1 MAQASVLVRKNELM
15 YGLKDVH
22 RATSQSLEIQI
33 LSHVRM
39 TTDGWGLRLSAT
51 DMLFGVTTW
60 VPATTVVG
68 QLDLTVPLE
77 SLHNCVQEIQSGKM
91 LITQDEGAPSIH
103 IHSGRYDV
111 RIRGRNAQD
120 FPPMPMIS
128 NDDVTERIEGRI
140 KADALRDVAD
150 KVAIAAAIEDSRPE
164 LTCVRIECDGS
175 RATFVAADGF
185 RLAIYET
192 ALDGAVAEP
201 IYFNMP
207 AKAIQE
213 IARLSQGQAEPIEF
227 MYSPKRRRVHWQ
239 LGTAGVMAEPVR
251 DTYPDYR
258 KLIPESWGTRVVVA
272 HSELVGA
279 LEFLAGIKTN
289 SRVGFQFDARA
300 QRAFMLSIGE
310 ELARVQIEIAP
321 VEFLGRDAKIAM
333 NGKYLSDAIDGIG
346 SNAKVA
352 EVAIELTDDSRP
364 LVIRPAIDPLD
375 HSYLHVV
382 MPMFVNWEEEG

>member
-15 YGLKDVH
+15 YGLKGVQ
-22 RATSQSLEIQI
+22 RATSQSLGIPI

-39 TTDGWGLRLSAT
+39 TTDEWGLRLSAT
-51 DMLFGVTTW
+51 DMLFGVTMW
-60 VPATTVVG
+60 VPATAVVG

-77 SLHNCVQEIQSGKM
+77 SLRSCVRRLQSGNM
-91 LITQDEGAPSIH
+91 LITQDEGAPSIN
-103 IHSGRYDV
+103 IHGGRCDV
-111 RIRGRNAQD
+111 RIRGRSAQD

-128 NDDVTERIEGRI
+128 NDDMTERIEGRI
-140 KADALRDVAD
+140 KADVLRDVAD
-150 KVAIAAAIEDSRPE
+150 KVAIAAAIEDSRPD
-164 LTCVRIECDGS
+164 LMGVRIEFDGS

-213 IARLSQGQAEPIEF
+213 IARLSQGQAEPLEF
-227 MYSPKRRRVHWQ
+227 MYSPKRRRVHWRV
-239 LGTAGVMAEPVR
+239 GSAEVMAEPVR

-258 KLIPESWGTRVVVA
+258 KIIPESWGTRVVVA
-272 HSELVGA
+272 HSELVDA
-279 LEFLAGIKTN
+279 LKFLAGVKTD

-300 QRAFMLSIGE
+300 QRVYMLSIGRE
-310 ELARVQIEIAP
+310 FARAQVEIAP
-321 VEFLGRDAKIAM
+321 VDFLGGDAKIAV
-333 NGKYLSDAIDGIG
+333 NEKYLGDAIAGVG
-346 SNAKVA
+346 SKAKA
-352 EVAIELTDDSRP
+352 ADVAIELTDDSRP

-375 HSYLHVV
+375 HSHLHVV
-382 MPMFVNWEEEG
+382 MPMFFNWEEE